1 LRSPGRCRALIE
13 RSCPAFRRPRCLF
26 GARAWPSTASPQAAR
41 RAGQFLDG
49 STAYLRSYVVP
60 DTGGYGYDVTLVK
73 PDGSGVSVSSAAYR
87 PAHADMPDAP
97 LSLGRVLEIAR
108 QITVTP

>member
-1 LRSPGRCRALIE
+1 VALY
-13 RSCPAFRRPRCLF
+13 R
-26 GARAWPSTASPQAAR
+26 SPQAAR

-73 PDGSGVSVSSAAYR
+73 PDGSGVSVSSAADR
-87 PAHADMPDAP
+87 PEHADMPDAP